1 MIPTDNST
9 RVTTLVFIILFSLCG
24 ADISVSAPTFFS
36 ETHSGN
42 IDEEVRTNH
51 IDRLVSSMDDTE
63 LLGQIFLLAYTGTSP
78 SDQILTWIE
87 EKKIGGVKIFGWN
100 AEDLEELSIG
110 ISTMQREAARN
121 RLSIPL
127 FVATDQEGGWVRHV
141 KSSTS
146 ITPGNMA
153 IGASGLPH
161 DAFWTGYYIAKELK
175 AVGINMN
182 FAPTVD
188 VYSNMEAHVI
198 GPRAFS
204 ESPVETANL
213 AVAYYMGM
221 EKAGVISTAKHFPGH
236 GNATEDSHGTLPR
249 IDTPFSVLWDR
260 ELLPYR
266 FLIKRDIPAIMSG
279 HLSFPAIEE
288 DIPASLSSYFLEEVL
303 RERMGFSGIVITDDM
318 RMYGA
323 TNTDHGTPD
332 SCLRAF
338 KAGNDIIMLSRDY
351 DMYRRVWDLFYEKL
365 KEEDGFRENIEK
377 SVRRI
382 LKVKYDYLIRENS
395 VPLFPEEFSLE
406 EEIPSREGSEFFFNQ
421 AGRSVSII
429 RDKHI
434 PVVGK
439 NTHNNGEDRIL
450 IAGQLRTF
458 LRTGSSY
465 FPRADT
471 YYFPYTP
478 FFEADDSVIEELKN
492 RAQNYDTIIF
502 CLANPNSSQ
511 VLEGLSETEAEVVVL
526 STLTPSYLQKHSWVE
541 TAVAVYGPGEDSA
554 IAGFAT
560 LKGEIRPEGRV
571 PFFLFEER

>member
-1 MIPTDNST
+1 MIRTDNST
-9 RVTTLVFIILFSLCG
+9 RITTLVFIILFTLCG
-24 ADISVSAPTFFS
+24 ADTVVSAPTFFS
-36 ETHSGN
+36 GTDSN
-42 IDEEVRTNH
+42 SIEEEARNNH

-78 SDQILTWIE
+78 SDQILNWIE

-100 AEDLEELSIG
+100 AEDLKELSRG
-110 ISTMQREAARN
+110 ISTMQRAAAAN

-153 IGASGLPH
+153 IGATGLPY
-161 DAFWTGYYIAKELK
+161 DAFWTGYHIAKELK

-188 VYSNMEAHVI
+188 VYSNMDAHVI
-198 GPRAFS
+198 GPRSFS
-204 ESPVETANL
+204 ENPVETANL

-236 GNATEDSHGTLPR
+236 GNAAEDSHGTLPR

-288 DIPASLSSYFLEEVL
+288 DIPASLSSYFLDEVL
-303 RERMGFSGIVITDDM
+303 RGRMGFSGIVITDDM

-323 TNTDHGTPD
+323 TNTDEGTPD

-338 KAGNDIIMLSRDY
+338 RAGNDMIMLSRDY
-351 DMYRRVWDLFYEKL
+351 EMYQRVWNLFYEKL
-365 KEEDGFRENIEK
+365 QEEDEFREKLEK

-382 LKVKYDYLIRENS
+382 LKIKYDYLIRDNS
-395 VPLFPEEFSLE
+395 VPLFPENLSLN
-406 EEIPSREGSEFFFNQ
+406 EEIPSREASEFFFDQ

-429 RDKHI
+429 RDKNI
-434 PVVGK
+434 PI
-439 NTHNNGEDRIL
+439 GEKHTQKDREHRIL

-458 LRTGSSY
+458 LRTGRRY
-465 FPRADT
+465 FPEADT
-471 YYFPYTP
+471 
-478 FFEADDSVIEELKN
+478 
-492 RAQNYDTIIF
+492 
-502 CLANPNSSQ
+502 
-511 VLEGLSETEAEVVVL
+511 
-526 STLTPSYLQKHSWVE
+526 
-541 TAVAVYGPGEDSA
+541 
-554 IAGFAT
+554 
-560 LKGEIRPEGRV
+560 
-571 PFFLFEER
+571 